1 MVKFRV
7 VIVVIII
14 ILVLLL
20 LLAITFYHEE
30 RKPRM
35 VDKDLARKFLEAQY
49 VPEAGLLR
57 AATLEKVE
65 DSHKIYVAADNL
77 LAARALDV
85 LGSPLA
91 SNVLTTLNN
100 KYSGGFDKQ
109 HEILIGEDIP
119 DVFYQRDYE
128 HLGNVS
134 SSKFGVLEIYYEKT
148 GETPIDDWDRYADLV
163 VYKALKALLYGSRPY
178 AEQLFSILISMWDG
192 YGFKDGAYNGLYE
205 TYKVAL
211 AIYLYK
217 ALEEAD
223 SGLVGKYRGL
233 YEKWNI
239 ILALMQRSDGG
250 IVTHYRVSERGE
262 IIPVGD
268 ANTET
273 TSITILALYSEYPKK
288 IGGHCKCS

>member
-1 MVKFRV
+1 MVKLK
-7 VIVVIII
+7 VIIAAVMLV
-14 ILVLLL
+14 ILLF
-20 LLAITFYHEE
+20 LAITFYRGEQKLHT
-30 RKPRM
+30 

-57 AATLEKVE
+57 AATLEEVE
-65 DSHKIYVAADNL
+65 DSRKIYVAADNL
-77 LAARALDV
+77 LAARALAT

-91 SNVLTTLNN
+91 PNVLTTLNN
-100 KYSGGFDKQ
+100 KYGGGFDKQ
-109 HEILIGEDIP
+109 HEILIERDIP
-119 DVFYQRDYE
+119 NVFYQRGYE
-128 HLGNVS
+128 CLGNVS
-134 SSKFGVLEIYYEKT
+134 SSKFGVLEIYYEKPR
-148 GETPIDDWDRYADLV
+148 ETPIDNWDKYADLV
-163 VYKALKALLYGSRPY
+163 VYKALKALLHDSRPY

-192 YGFKDGAYNGLYE
+192 YGFKDGAYNGSYE

-223 SGLVGKYRGL
+223 RSLVGKYRDL
-233 YEKWNI
+233 YEKWNM

-250 IVTHYRVSERGE
+250 IVTHYKVSERGE

-273 TSITILALYSEYPKK
+273 TSITILALYSKYPKK
-288 IGGHCKCS
+288 IGKHCRCSR

>member
-7 VIVVIII
+7 III
-14 ILVLLL
+14 AITLVMLL
-20 LLAITFYHEE
+20 LLATSLYHEE
-30 RKPRM
+30 QKPRM
-35 VDKDLARKFLEAQY
+35 VNKDLARKFLETQY

-57 AATLEKVE
+57 AATLEEVE

-77 LAARALDV
+77 LAARALAV

-100 KYSGGFDKQ
+100 KYGGAFDKL
-109 HEILIGEDIP
+109 HEILLGEDIP
-119 DVFYQRDYE
+119 DVFYQRYVE
-128 HLGNVS
+128 YLGNVS
-134 SSKFGVLEIYYEKT
+134 SSKFGILEIYYEEP
-148 GETPIDDWDRYADLV
+148 GETPIDNWDRYANLV
-163 VYKALKALLYGSRPY
+163 VYKALKALLHGSRSY

-192 YGFKDGAYNGLYE
+192 YGFKDEAYNGSYE

-223 SGLVGKYRGL
+223 SSLVGKYRDL
-233 YEKWNI
+233 YEKWNMV
-239 ILALMQRSDGG
+239 LALMQRSDGG
-250 IVTHYRVSERGE
+250 IVTHYKVSERGE

-273 TSITILALYSEYPKK
+273 TSITILALYSKYPKK
-288 IGGHCKCS
+288 IGEYCKCN